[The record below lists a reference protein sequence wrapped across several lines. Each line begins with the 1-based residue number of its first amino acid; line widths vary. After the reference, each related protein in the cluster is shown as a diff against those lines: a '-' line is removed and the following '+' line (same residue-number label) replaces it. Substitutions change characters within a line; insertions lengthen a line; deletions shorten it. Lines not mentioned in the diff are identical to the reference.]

1 MNNQDF
7 TTTVA
12 TTATA
17 QEIFNAINNV
27 RGWWSE
33 NIEGDTGKLNSEF
46 LYHYQDVHICK
57 IKITELVPDKK
68 ITWHVLDNHFKFT
81 KDKSEWKDTDIIFEI
96 AEKDGKTQLTFTH
109 RGLVPAYECY
119 KICHDA
125 WTHYIQGSL
134 KELITTGKG
143 KPTPKDVAEAHS
155 EASSTPG
162 GDNTKQATLKSI
174 CHRLLIEAPAET
186 VYEALTTQKGLQG
199 WWTPDTTA
207 KPEPGSISRFSF
219 GPDYF
224 KEMKIEELKP
234 YSKVKWLCLK
244 GYEEWIGTTLVFE
257 LEPHAK
263 GTILL
268 FHHGGWKAY
277 TSEFASCSYH
287 WALFFRSLKL
297 LCETGRGLPYPDFD
311 K

>member
-1 MNNQDF
+1 M
-7 TTTVA
+7 
-12 TTATA
+12 
-17 QEIFNAINNV
+17 
-27 RGWWSE
+27 
-33 NIEGDTGKLNSEF
+33 
-46 LYHYQDVHICK
+46 
-57 IKITELVPDKK
+57 VPNKK
-68 ITWHVLDNHFKFT
+68 VTWHVIDNYFKFT

-96 AEKDGKTQLTFTH
+96 AEKNGRTQLNFTH

-134 KELITTGKG
+134 KELVTTGKG
-143 KPTPKDVAEAHS
+143 KPTPKDVAAERS
-155 EASSTPG
+155 ETSATPG
-162 GDNTKQATLKSI
+162 DDTTKQATPKSI
-174 CHRLLIEAPAET
+174 WHRLLIEAPAET
-186 VYEALTTQKGLQG
+186 VYEAITTQKGLQG
-199 WWTPDTTA
+199 WWTPDTVA
-207 KPEPGSISRFSF
+207 KPEVGSIARFDF
-219 GPDYF
+219 GPNYC

-244 GYEEWIGTTLVFE
+244 AHEEWVGTTLNFE

-268 FHHGGWKAY
+268 FHHDGWKDS
-277 TSEFASCSYH
+277 TPEFASCSYA

-297 LCETGRGLPYPDFD
+297 LCETGKGLPYPDFD

>member
-1 MNNQDF
+1 MKNQDF
-7 TTTVA
+7 TTTVV
-12 TTATA
+12 TGATA
-17 QEIFNAINNV
+17 QEVFNAVNNV

-33 NIEGDTGKLNSEF
+33 NIDGDTDKLNSEF
-46 LYHYQDVHICK
+46 SYHYQDVHICK
-57 IKITELVPDKK
+57 IKITEMVPNKK
-68 ITWHVLDNHFKFT
+68 VTWHVLDNYFKFT

-96 AEKDGKTQLTFTH
+96 AEKGDKTQLTFTH

-125 WTHYIQGSL
+125 WTHYIQSSL
-134 KELITTGKG
+134 KELVATGKG
-143 KPTPKDVAEAHS
+143 KPTPKDAEREETPLS
-155 EASSTPG
+155 EDDT
-162 GDNTKQATLKSI
+162 TKQATLKSI
-174 CHRLLIEAPAET
+174 YHRLLIEAPAET

-199 WWTPDTTA
+199 WWTPETIA
-207 KPEPGSISRFSF
+207 KPEVGSIARFAF

-244 GYEEWIGTTLVFE
+244 AQEEWIGTTLSFE

-263 GTILL
+263 GTVLL
-268 FHHGGWKAY
+268 FHHDGWKAF
-277 TSEFASCSYH
+277 TPEFASCSYD

-297 LCETGRGLPYPDFD
+297 LCETARGLPYPDFD

>member
-1 MNNQDF
+1 MKNQDF
-7 TTTVA
+7 TTTVV
-12 TTATA
+12 TGATA
-17 QEIFNAINNV
+17 QEVFNAVNNV

-33 NIEGDTGKLNSEF
+33 NIDGGTDKLNSEF
-46 LYHYQDVHICK
+46 SYHYQDVHICK
-57 IKITELVPDKK
+57 IKITEMVPDKK
-68 ITWHVLDNHFKFT
+68 VTWHVTDNYFKFT

-96 AEKDGKTQLTFTH
+96 AEKDGQTQLTFTH

-143 KPTPKDVAEAHS
+143 KPTPEDEAARP
-155 EASSTPG
+155 ETPMPE
-162 GDNTKQATLKSI
+162 DDTTKQATPKSI
-174 CHRLLIEAPAET
+174 YHRLLIEAPAET

-199 WWTPDTTA
+199 WWTPETIA
-207 KPEPGSISRFSF
+207 KPEPGSIARFAF
-219 GPDYF
+219 GASYF

-234 YSKVKWLCLK
+234 YSKVKWLCLRAQ
-244 GYEEWIGTTLVFE
+244 EEWIGTTLSFE

-263 GTILL
+263 GTVLL
-268 FHHGGWKAY
+268 FHHDGWKAF
-277 TSEFASCSYH
+277 TPEFASCSYA